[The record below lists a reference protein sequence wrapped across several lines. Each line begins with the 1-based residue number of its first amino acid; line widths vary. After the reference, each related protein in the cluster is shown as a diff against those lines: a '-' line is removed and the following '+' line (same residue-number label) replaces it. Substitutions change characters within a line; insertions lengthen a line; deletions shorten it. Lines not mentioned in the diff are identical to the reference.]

1 MIMPYK
7 TVKVGVLSIRN
18 EFDTTPSSSTSI
30 CKEDMINTA
39 KIDVDFEEIEPT
51 KQEIG
56 SLSGFHANIQSPVSK
71 SKPYYYLTLPKPPG
85 KSVVNEV
92 MMRMLDVIM
101 EKNNFIQLVGH
112 LPVYKLIVQLKNKN
126 PLIFPK
132 FLPILGPF
140 HCQCSFINVI
150 NKIFAGSV
158 LSDIIVSADVIAEK
172 SVDQAFRAT
181 HFNRITIAINI

>member
-7 TVKVGVLSIRN
+7 TDKVGVPSIRN
-18 EFDTTPSSSTSI
+18 EFDTTPSSTTSI
-30 CKEDMINTA
+30 CKQGMIHTLA

-56 SLSGFHANIQSPVSK
+56 SFSGFHTNIQSPVPK

-101 EKNNFIQLVGH
+101 NMHFIQLVGD
-112 LPVYKLIVQLKNKN
+112 LPVYKLIVQLKNETFYQSLVRFIASV
-126 PLIFPK
+126 PLLMSSIK
-132 FLPILGPF
+132 DLLDLVYQISLFLLM
-140 HCQCSFINVI
+140 
-150 NKIFAGSV
+150 
-158 LSDIIVSADVIAEK
+158 
-172 SVDQAFRAT
+172 
-181 HFNRITIAINI
+181 